1 MGKYVNAKDVL
12 PENLI
17 KEIQK
22 YVKGQHI
29 YIPQTERQNWGTSTG
44 IRNEMEQRNEEISRQ
59 YHGGLTIA
67 ELTKLYN
74 LSEERIRSIIYDRLS
89 D

>member
-1 MGKYVNAKDVL
+1 MKKYVNAREVL
-12 PENLI
+12 PDALI

-44 IRNEMEQRNEEISRQ
+44 IRDEMELRNEEIFQQ
-59 YHGGLTIA
+59 YHGGLSFS
-67 ELTKLYN
+67 ELSKKFN
-74 LSEERIRSIIYDRLS
+74 LSEDRIRGIIYGKRT
-89 D
+89 